1 AVDSRGG
8 TYAPTNPIVFGGAG
22 LRLEVTP
29 TNELDV
35 TPKFYVD
42 GEIDDALNY
51 IDDEVEDLTTYVNAQ
66 DAATLAS
73 ANAYSDLRATPTLYS
88 PTTSSIVNET
98 RIENIVEGAVTG
110 MVTRIGGTATTSLIT
125 IYFEINYEANASGI
139 KTVQIPCHV
148 QSGWTLIDNFTTN
161 AQALGHGVAFH

>member
-1 AVDSRGG
+1 MSFARIRPSGQWIFETTVDPEEWEQFDENQSLAVDSRGG

-73 ANAYSDLRATPTLYS
+73 ANAYSD
-88 PTTSSIVNET
+88 
-98 RIENIVEGAVTG
+98 
-110 MVTRIGGTATTSLIT
+110 
-125 IYFEINYEANASGI
+125 
-139 KTVQIPCHV
+139 
-148 QSGWTLIDNFTTN
+148 
-161 AQALGHGVAFH
+161 